1 MHFPDIAVGDHI
13 GEPRLPQQALS
24 IRD

>member
-13 GEPRLPQQALS
+13 GEPRQPQQALS
-24 IRD
+24 IGD